1 MVSAETA
8 GDFDGL
14 LDRCLAR
21 LDDFTGRNLNDDVSM
36 VAVRFDELGAGA

>member
-1 MVSAETA
+1 
-8 GDFDGL
+8 
-14 LDRCLAR
+14 LAR